1 MGDQSDSTYSN
12 ILLENIDSDI
22 PIALNF
28 TASTKITLTK
38 DSQAA
43 NKLSTKKSSLIISGT
58 ERYIDD
64 KCHSKLK
71 TRTVMGDTAPFSSL
85 QCSRGSYVGEYIATL
100 KEQTDFLKNEVFF
113 FFFEKRSQR
122 KK

>member
-28 TASTKITLTK
+28 TTSPKITLAE

-43 NKLSTKKSSLIISGT
+43 NKL
-58 ERYIDD
+58 
-64 KCHSKLK
+64 
-71 TRTVMGDTAPFSSL
+71 
-85 QCSRGSYVGEYIATL
+85 
-100 KEQTDFLKNEVFF
+100 
-113 FFFEKRSQR
+113 
-122 KK
+122 

>member
-28 TASTKITLTK
+28 TTSPKITLAE

-43 NKLSTKKSSLIISGT
+43 NKLSTKKSSFIISGT

-64 KCHSKLK
+64 KYVTANLK
-71 TRTVMGDTAPFSSL
+71 QELLWEIQPHFYHYNVVAVAMWENT
-85 QCSRGSYVGEYIATL
+85 
-100 KEQTDFLKNEVFF
+100 
-113 FFFEKRSQR
+113 
-122 KK
+122 

>member
-28 TASTKITLTK
+28 TTSPKITLTK

-64 KCHSKLK
+64 KYVTANLK
-71 TRTVMGDTAPFSSL
+71 QELLWEILPHFHHYNVVAVAMWDNT
-85 QCSRGSYVGEYIATL
+85 
-100 KEQTDFLKNEVFF
+100 
-113 FFFEKRSQR
+113 
-122 KK
+122 

>member
-1 MGDQSDSTYSN
+1 MDDQSDSTYSN

-28 TASTKITLTK
+28 TTSPKITLTK

-64 KCHSKLK
+64 KYVTANLK
-71 TRTVMGDTAPFSSL
+71 QELLWEILPHFHHYNVVAVAMWENT
-85 QCSRGSYVGEYIATL
+85 
-100 KEQTDFLKNEVFF
+100 
-113 FFFEKRSQR
+113 
-122 KK
+122 